1 MKKQW
6 SFRALAVLLVLS
18 LLVTLGNQGLLTL
31 GNSIVSV
38 MASGDTA
45 NGGADGYIAYN
56 GDADL
61 SALNGDDEGT
71 DEDVQDEQT
80 SPEDSQTDEET
91 AAKLYSDGIIHIFNF
106 RQLQLVGTDALL
118 TTGD

>member
-45 NGGADGYIAYN
+45 NGGADG
-56 GDADL
+56 L
-61 SALNGDDEGT
+61 S
-71 DEDVQDEQT
+71 
-80 SPEDSQTDEET
+80 PIT
-91 AAKLYSDGIIHIFNF
+91 ATRISA
-106 RQLQLVGTDALL
+106 R
-118 TTGD
+118 